1 MSFIDDLHQRWFK
14 HNTLICVGFDPDLAR
29 IPAHFG
35 QGKDAILA
43 WGKTIVDQTAD
54 LCCAYKP
61 QIAHFAALGA
71 EDVLLDLIR
80 YIKEVAPQVPV
91 ILDSKRGDIGTTAE
105 RYAVEAFERFQA
117 DAVTINPYLGVDSIA
132 PFTSYR
138 DKGVIV
144 LCRTTNPS
152 AVELQNMRLE
162 NGRTLYQQVAYQAAG
177 EWNEHGNL
185 GLVVGA
191 TWPKEMSEIRA
202 IVGDMP
208 FLVPG
213 LGAQGGDAAEVMK
226 RGKTADGA
234 GLIISSSRAIIFAS
248 QGEDFAES
256 VRQATLDLQQQ
267 ISSLRAL

>member
-1 MSFIDDLHQRWFK
+1 MSFFNDLHQRWFH
-14 HNTLICVGFDPDLAR
+14 HNTLVCVGFDPDPDR

-35 QGKDAILA
+35 QGKAAILA
-43 WGKTIVDQTAD
+43 WAQTIVDQTAD

-71 EDVLLDLIR
+71 EDVLLDIIAYIR
-80 YIKEVAPQVPV
+80 THAPGVPV
-91 ILDSKRGDIGTTAE
+91 ILDSKRGDIGSTAE
-105 RYAVEAFERFQA
+105 RYAREAFERFAA

-132 PFTSYR
+132 PFTQYH

-144 LCRTTNPS
+144 LCRTSNES
-152 AVELQNMRLE
+152 AMELQNLRLE

-177 EWNEHGNL
+177 QWNEHGNL

-213 LGAQGGDAAEVMK
+213 LGAQGGDAAEVMR

-248 QGEDFAES
+248 QGEDFAEQ
-256 VRQATLDLQQQ
+256 VRQATLKLHGQ
-267 ISSLRAL
+267 INELRQL